1 MAKIQQKKK
10 VNPSPTLGFMRTI
23 KRLIGKIILGFLGIS
38 IVSVLFFK
46 WVPIPFTWTM
56 LGQKMQAQANG
67 KPTEIHYTWISFDEI
82 SKEAALAVVAAEDQ
96 KFPTH
101 GGFDFQSMRQAFVSN
116 AKGKK
121 IRGASTISQ
130 QVAKNVFLWQGRSYI
145 RKGLEVYF
153 TLLIEFIWGKER
165 ILEVYLNVAETGRMT
180 FGFEEGAQRYFKKS
194 ARHLTRLEAAKLA
207 AILPSPRKWSVTNP
221 GPYTAN
227 RFGKI
232 TRNMRALG
240 GTSYVT
246 NL

>member
-1 MAKIQQKKK
+1 MAKISQKKK
-10 VNPSPTLGFMRTI
+10 ARSTQSRGFMRLI
-23 KRLIGKIILGFLGIS
+23 KRLIGRILMGFFILS
-38 IVSVLFFK
+38 IGSVILYKFVP
-46 WVPIPFTWTM
+46 VPITWTM
-56 LGQKMQAQANG
+56 IDQKTEAIANG
-67 KPTEIHYTWISFDEI
+67 KPSEIHYTWISFDDI
-82 SKEAALAVVAAEDQ
+82 SKEAPLAVVAAEDQ

-101 GGFDFQSMRQAFVSN
+101 FGFDFTAMRQAFVSN

-153 TLLIEFIWGKER
+153 TLLIELIWGKER
-165 ILEVYLNVAETGRMT
+165 ILEVYLNVAETGQMT

-194 ARHLTRLEAAKLA
+194 ATNLTRLEAAKIA

-221 GPYTAN
+221 GPYTAK

-232 TRNMRALG
+232 TKNMRALG

>member
-1 MAKIQQKKK
+1 
-10 VNPSPTLGFMRTI
+10 MRSI
-23 KRLIGKIILGFLGIS
+23 KRIIGKIILGFFAIS
-38 IVSVLFFK
+38 IGSVLFFK

-56 LGQKMQAQANG
+56 LDQKREAMAAD
-67 KPTEIHYTWISFDEI
+67 KPSELKYTWRSIDEM
-82 SKEAALAVVAAEDQ
+82 SKEAALAAVAAEDQ
-96 KFPTH
+96 KFPIH
-101 GGFDFQSMRQAFVSN
+101 NGFDFTSMQQAFVSN

-153 TLLIEFIWGKER
+153 TVLIEFIWGKQR
-165 ILEVYLNVAETGRMT
+165 ILEVYLNVAETGRLT

-194 ARHLTRLEAAKLA
+194 AKNLTRLEAAKIA

-240 GTSYVT
+240 GTSYVS